1 MNYLQRDPRNGTVIL
16 VNLRERIWETEGRR
30 WRWNRF
36 FIGYFSK
43 LFEFQSHLH
52 AVWLHAHTRTHTQF
66 FLKKN
71 QGFPGGSRGKE
82 SSCQCRR
89 SKRHRCIAWVGI
101 SPGGGNGNLLQYS
114 CLENP
119 RDGGAWWAAVYGVA
133 QSWTQLKRLSSSSSS
148 SSRKWQPAPV
158 FLSEKSQR
166 REDREAC
173 GQRSLST
180 EVAKYQT

>member
-1 MNYLQRDPRNGTVIL
+1 MGDRGQKVEMEQIFHWVLFQTVWIS
-16 VNLRERIWETEGRR
+16 VSFACNMATC
-30 WRWNRF
+30 
-36 FIGYFSK
+36 
-43 LFEFQSHLH
+43 
-52 AVWLHAHTRTHTQF
+52 THTHTHSF
-66 FLKKN
+66 FFKKN

-101 SPGGGNGNLLQYS
+101 SPGVGNGNLLQYS

-158 FLSEKSQR
+158 FLSEKSH
-166 REDREAC
+166 

-180 EVAKYQT
+180 EVAKNQTWLSTHMKEVSWEKILT